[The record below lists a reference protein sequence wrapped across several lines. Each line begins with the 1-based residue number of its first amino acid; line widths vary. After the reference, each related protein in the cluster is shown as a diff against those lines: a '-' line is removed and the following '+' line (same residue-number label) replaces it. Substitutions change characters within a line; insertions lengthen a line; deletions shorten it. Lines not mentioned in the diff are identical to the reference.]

1 VSVRVPTTAD
11 AEALAAL
18 MNARSQAL
26 HGTADFATETLVS
39 WFQAPDI
46 EMLVAE
52 GPAGLEAYADLYA
65 GSDEW
70 AWLDPREHPGH
81 AGAVAPLLE
90 RFEARAAELG
100 RTGMRAFVPEQD
112 GTTRGLVEARGY
124 QPIRFQFRMLVEHET
139 EPPPPE
145 FPPGLEPTTFRA
157 GDERAVHATQMDAFA
172 DHWGF
177 TFEPFDAWRTWN
189 LERDTARPD
198 LWWLVRD
205 GDELAAVCLNRMG
218 DSGESDHGYVHI
230 LGVRPDWR
238 RRGLGEALLRHSF
251 REFWQRGVSTVSL
264 DVDGENTT
272 GAIRLYERVGM
283 HVDRRT
289 DLYELRL

>member
-11 AEALAAL
+11 AAALAEL
-18 MNARSQAL
+18 MNARSQTL
-26 HGTADFATETLVS
+26 HGTADFSAETLAS

-52 GPAGLEAYADLYA
+52 GADGIEAYADLYA
-65 GSDEW
+65 GADEW
-70 AWLDPREHPGH
+70 AWLDPREHPAR
-81 AGAVAPLLE
+81 AGAVAPLFE

-100 RTGMRAFVPEQD
+100 RAGVRAFVPEGD
-112 GTTRGLVEARGY
+112 ESTRRLVEARGY
-124 QPIRFQFRMLVEHET
+124 APIRFQFRMLVEHGA
-139 EPPPPE
+139 EPPRAV
-145 FPPGLEPTTFRA
+145 FPDGLEPTAFRA
-157 GDERAVHATQMDAFA
+157 DDERAVHAAQMDAFA

-205 GDELAAVCLNRMG
+205 GDEIAAVCLNRMG
-218 DSGESDHGYVHI
+218 DSGEPDHGYVHI
-230 LGVRPDWR
+230 LGVRRAWR
-238 RRGLGEALLRHSF
+238 RRGLGEALLRHAF